1 MPAVNYNF
9 IIEQG
14 SDFELNFQYSDEN
27 GNPVDLSDSSKTC
40 VVLQTIP
47 VIGTKNKFT
56 TTDNETGYSL
66 TATNTGLIRLKISS
80 QLTKNY
86 DFTTAIYDL
95 DVLQDIGTSNP
106 KTVRLAFGTITLQ
119 KRQTAFPTCQSGNTQ
134 QSGDTG
140 GDTGGGGTPTPT
152 PTPLPEVENLCLE
165 TDCLNLDVYSTVYQ
179 GSGLAISDM
188 STVSGYVLVDN
199 SSEIENVE
207 LVISNLNYT
216 YPQDLQLFLAPPSG
230 DKILLSANH
239 KMPQNSGN
247 FNFMFSNKAQPTT
260 YLHNVTN
267 GGFCNISNKTSFV
280 KYSNEN
286 LLSSFNHLF
295 GHSLPGHW
303 NLLARDTDPTG
314 SGTIGGWKLVITYK
328 PE

>member
-1 MPAVNYNF
+1 MPAINYNF
-9 IIEQG
+9 VIEQG
-14 SDFELNFQYSDEN
+14 SDFELSFQYNDEN
-27 GNPVDLSDSSKTC
+27 GNPIDLSDPSKTC

-47 VIGTKNKFT
+47 KIGLKNKFT
-56 TTDNETGYSL
+56 TNDNETGYSF
-66 TATNTGLIRLKISS
+66 TASDLGLITLKISS
-80 QLTKNY
+80 NLTKNY
-86 DFTTAIYDL
+86 DFSNAIYDL
-95 DVLQDIGTSNP
+95 DILQNVNTSDP
-106 KTVRLAFGTITLQ
+106 KVVRLAFGSISLR
-119 KRQTAFPTCQSGNTQ
+119 KRQTTFPTCQSGNV
-134 QSGDTG
+134 DTG
-140 GDTGGGGTPTPT
+140 TPDTGGGGGTIPTPT
-152 PTPLPEVENLCLE
+152 PTALPEIENLCLE

-179 GSGLAISDM
+179 GSGLAVSDM
-188 STVSGYVLVDN
+188 STVSGYVFVDN

-207 LVISNLNYT
+207 LVISNLNYA

-267 GGFCNISNKTSFV
+267 GGFCNISNKTSFI

-286 LLSSFNHLF
+286 LLSSFDHLF

-314 SGTIGGWKLVITYK
+314 SGTIGGWKLIITYK